1 MGDVSNL
8 RRNNIMRKIATSI
21 LVVAIMLVVS
31 AASVSAEKYEVEK
44 GDSLWS
50 IAEEFQTNVDELVSL
65 NDLKTTVIQPKQ
77 TIMISET
84 YIVERGDTLS
94 HIAKDYGVKVEQIKK
109 WNDLESDTIL
119 IGEELVIKEAKNPT
133 GEEKADEKSSE
144 QVATN
149 NESNEKSSEPVA
161 ANSENEE
168 AEPVEQEANEENT
181 QTTNDNEEPAGETF
195 EVTATAYTAECD
207 GCSGTTYTGVDL
219 KANPNKKVIAVDP
232 NVIPLGSKVYVE
244 GYGYA
249 VAEDIGGA
257 IKGNKI
263 DLHVPTK
270 EEAYSWGVQTVN
282 VTIVD

>member
-31 AASVSAEKYEVEK
+31 AASVQAEKYEVEK

-50 IAEEFQTNVDELVSL
+50 IAEEFKTNVDELVSL

-119 IGEELVIKEAKNPT
+119 IGEELVIKERS
-133 GEEKADEKSSE
+133 EEHTSELQSRFDLVCRLLLEK
-144 QVATN
+144 
-149 NESNEKSSEPVA
+149 
-161 ANSENEE
+161 
-168 AEPVEQEANEENT
+168 
-181 QTTNDNEEPAGETF
+181 
-195 EVTATAYTAECD
+195 
-207 GCSGTTYTGVDL
+207 
-219 KANPNKKVIAVDP
+219 KK
-232 NVIPLGSKVYVE
+232 E
-244 GYGYA
+244 R
-249 VAEDIGGA
+249 
-257 IKGNKI
+257 
-263 DLHVPTK
+263 
-270 EEAYSWGVQTVN
+270 
-282 VTIVD
+282 